1 MLNLRYG
8 LSRSGWGPTAAIALL
23 ATLVATPALAQT
35 GNPDTTNAANSV
47 NSVNNLADTNDL
59 INDLNQYSREGR
71 GPRTLS
77 ADQVTSVSQ
86 LSDVQPT
93 DWAFQ
98 ALQSLVERYGCIA
111 GYPDGTYKGN
121 RAMTRYEFAAGLNAC
136 LDRIQELLVTNVADY
151 ATKADLEVL
160 KKLQDMFKGE
170 LATLRGRVDS
180 VEGRISYLEKT
191 QFSTTTTLTGNAILG
206 LQGGAFTDNSGD
218 NTDSNAENITFS
230 NRVRLVFNTSFTGKD
245 TLTTRLEANNVQNPL
260 NDVTGLGS
268 LSYGDG
274 DSNQIGLTYL
284 GYRFPIGEKVEAL
297 VGTTGLDLD
306 DIHETNNPFLYGDG
320 SGALSRF
327 GDRPPVMRQ
336 PADAGFGLVWNP
348 SENWSIGTAYLA
360 GNAANPQDGSGVF
373 SGSYSASASIN
384 YKSTD
389 SRFGASLFYAHSY
402 YSNDDYQYAG
412 DDLAI
417 LGGTGTA
424 RTIDP
429 FGDHSAISDSV
440 GLQAHYLFSPTFGV
454 NSWVG
459 YTKADDAQSDDSI
472 DVLNWAVGFVFPD
485 LGQEGNLASLLVG
498 QPPTVISADG
508 VDDDNNTPIHVEA
521 FYRWAVNDFI
531 SVTPGVIAV
540 FNADTGNDNSTAVLG
555 VVRTEFN
562 F

>member
-1 MLNLRYG
+1 MFHLHW
-8 LSRSGWGPTAAIALL
+8 LSRSRLSSIAAMALL
-23 ATLVATPALAQT
+23 AALPAAPALAQSINA
-35 GNPDTTNAANSV
+35 GNADSPTAISNLGD
-47 NSVNNLADTNDL
+47 VNNTREL
-59 INDLNQYSREGR
+59 IDDLNQYGREGR
-71 GPRTLS
+71 GSRISST
-77 ADQVTSVSQ
+77 DQVTSVSQ

-136 LDRIQELLVTNVADY
+136 LDRIQELLITNVADY

-160 KKLQDMFKGE
+160 KKLQDMFKTE

-191 QFSTTTTLTGNAILG
+191 QFSTTTTLTGNVIMG
-206 LQGGAFTDNSGD
+206 LQGGALTGDDND
-218 NTDSNAENITFS
+218 DDSNAENVTFS
-230 NRVRLVFNTSFTGKD
+230 NRVRLIFNTSFTGKD
-245 TLTTRLEANNVQNPL
+245 TLTTRLESNNVQNPL
-260 NDVTGLGS
+260 SDVTGLGS

-284 GYRFPIGEKVEAL
+284 GYRFPIGEKLEAL

-327 GDRPPVMRQ
+327 GDRPPVLRQ

-348 SENWSIGTAYLA
+348 SDRWSIATAYMA
-360 GNAANPQDGSGVF
+360 GNAADPGDGSGLF
-373 SGSYSASASIN
+373 SGSYSASASVN
-384 YKSTD
+384 YKSSD
-389 SRFGASLFYAHSY
+389 SRFGASLFVAHSY
-402 YSNDDYQYAG
+402 YSNDDYQYA
-412 DDLAI
+412 DEDLAL
-417 LGGTGTA
+417 LGGTGTS
-424 RTIDP
+424 RTINP
-429 FGDHSAISDSV
+429 FGDNSAISNSV
-440 GLQAHYLFSPTFGV
+440 GLQAHYLISPKFGI

-459 YTKADDAQSDDSI
+459 YTKAEDAQSDDSV

-485 LGQEGNLASLLVG
+485 LGKEGNLGSLLVG
-498 QPPTVISADG
+498 QPPTVIGSDG
-508 VDDDNNTPIHVEA
+508 VDDDDETPIHVEA
-521 FYRWAVNDFI
+521 LYRWAVNDFI
-531 SVTPGVIAV
+531 SITPGVIAV
-540 FNADTGNDNSTAVLG
+540 FNADTGNDDNNTAILG
-555 VVRTEFN
+555 VIRTEFN

>member
-1 MLNLRYG
+1 M
-8 LSRSGWGPTAAIALL
+8 SLL
-23 ATLVATPALAQT
+23 AALPAAPALAQSI
-35 GNPDTTNAANSV
+35 NADSPTAISNLGD
-47 NSVNNLADTNDL
+47 VNNTREL
-59 INDLNQYSREGR
+59 IDDLNQYGREGR
-71 GPRTLS
+71 GSRISST
-77 ADQVTSVSQ
+77 DQVTSVSQ

-136 LDRIQELLVTNVADY
+136 LDRIQELLITNVADY

-160 KKLQDMFKGE
+160 KKLQDMFKTE

-191 QFSTTTTLTGNAILG
+191 QFSTTTTLTGNVIMG
-206 LQGGAFTDNSGD
+206 LQGGALTGDDND
-218 NTDSNAENITFS
+218 DDSNAENVTFS
-230 NRVRLVFNTSFTGKD
+230 NRVRLIFNTSFTGKD
-245 TLTTRLEANNVQNPL
+245 TLTTRLESNNVQNPL
-260 NDVTGLGS
+260 SDVTGLGS

-284 GYRFPIGEKVEAL
+284 GYRFPIGEKLEAL

-327 GDRPPVMRQ
+327 GDRPPVLRQ

-348 SENWSIGTAYLA
+348 SDRWSIATAYMA
-360 GNAANPQDGSGVF
+360 GNAADPGDGSGLF

-384 YKSTD
+384 YKSSD
-389 SRFGASLFYAHSY
+389 SRFGASLFFAHSY
-402 YSNDDYQYAG
+402 YSNDDYQYA
-412 DDLAI
+412 DEDLAL
-417 LGGTGTA
+417 LGGTGTS
-424 RTIDP
+424 RTINP
-429 FGDHSAISDSV
+429 FGDNSAISNSV
-440 GLQAHYLFSPTFGV
+440 GLQAHYLISPKFGI

-459 YTKADDAQSDDSI
+459 YTKAEDAQSDDSV

-485 LGQEGNLASLLVG
+485 LGKEGNLGSLLVG
-498 QPPTVISADG
+498 QPPTVIGSDG
-508 VDDDNNTPIHVEA
+508 VDDDDETPIHVEA
-521 FYRWAVNDFI
+521 LYRWAVNDFI
-531 SVTPGVIAV
+531 SITPGVIAV
-540 FNADTGNDNSTAVLG
+540 FNADTGNDDNNTAILG
-555 VVRTEFN
+555 VIRTEFN